1 MPDTMID
8 GVQIHYNETGEGEPL
23 LLIMGYGMPGDAWL
37 GSLPFLNG
45 FHSIYYDNRGTGRS
59 DKPAGRSPR
68 RSRRRAGGAQD
79 HAGAIL
85 RCGGRT
91 RDAGQEVLRITRE
104 QSCVGGAGRGT
115 PKAGQ
120 FT

>member
-85 RCGGRT
+85 RWRDRT
-91 RDAGQEVLRITRE
+91 RDAESGLGAPWSLCAVVVVE
-104 QSCVGGAGRGT
+104 QLAGRRRV
-115 PKAGQ
+115 
-120 FT
+120 